1 MEHVKVARV
10 VTNHL
15 MNVNVENFTERL
27 RPLLEQILKPG
38 QEIRPGVLVVCRQG
52 AHRAPTGALMLLV
65 AGGIRM
71 ANVMQH
77 LYSVRAAVDFRT
89 AYKGRILEIDLPF
102 YERVLLEL
110 GREFRLRANLPH
122 VVLER
127 EFEKVRRRR
136 FLPLAFLQRG
146 RRNNKRA
153 VHAFQITD
161 VGGPEMLR
169 N

>member
-1 MEHVKVARV
+1 MEHVKVVRV

-15 MNVNVENFTERL
+15 TKMKIEPFTEQL
-27 RPLLEQILKPG
+27 RPLLETIIKPG
-38 QEIRPGVLVVCRQG
+38 QKIRPGVLVVCRQG

-71 ANVMQH
+71 VNVMQH
-77 LYSVRAAVDFRT
+77 LYKVRAAVDFST
-89 AYKGRILEIDLPF
+89 AWKGRILELDLPF
-102 YERVLLEL
+102 YEKALFEL

-122 VVLER
+122 VVLYS

-153 VHAFQITD
+153 VRAFQITD